1 MKPHYTLIEVARK
14 LELNQRAEVN
24 DVLKQI
30 LNPDP
35 DNPFLIVSVCF
46 DDDKPAR
53 LITRGDFGKEDYR
66 SLPAKGSAHATLPGF
81 FDIHVLRHP
90 PMEMILNGGEIPWPD
105 EDGFYPL
112 KSNRTKGFVVILVKD
127 GIAYEL
133 RDIENRRESDLLIS
147 GENLKLYAEQRGIAL
162 IPNKSETPSEES
174 GDREKEPYTQEKAAA
189 LVGTTPE
196 TILNLLTSRGPHSR
210 PLTPCIFVAGKRAS
224 SVREGKEVVLNGFY
238 SVEGIEYAPFD
249 NEEYIFSF
257 GGSSRLLLHKGQ
269 DTFLLRAEVRKKKK
283 DLLVSAEEIDQWVA
297 EIERDTPP
305 IHTPPKNATKEY
317 IEKRLAEGADK
328 AEISAE
334 LQERGITHWG
344 LQTKNSPK
352 QWLSQEEASER
363 MNISPEKLFE
373 EGYLMFPL
381 VYFIEPVQ
389 MSYIF
394 SYISE
399 EKKGIWFDSVEEW
412 HKGFFAIG
420 NFDDLCS
427 PLDGYYQ
434 IGNRKA
440 SLWLDPSDKEGSY
453 VIEEPLSVHKSE
465 LLVSVWDL
473 EYYMERH
480 GITGKVGFPESDHL
494 QVKPPIAQSNLMTRE
509 GMQEIQEKPLMPEE
523 YVKKKLEE
531 GLSKKEIATELR
543 TAGKTYS
550 EIGRLLCDDGSY
562 VTFDTMKKRGERLVK
577 KTVRS

>member
-53 LITRGDFGKEDYR
+53 LITRGEFGKEDYR

-174 GDREKEPYTQEKAAA
+174 GDREKEPYTQEEAAA
-189 LVGTTPE
+189 LVGREPG

-249 NEEYIFSF
+249 NEEYVFSF

-283 DLLVSAEEIDQWVA
+283 DLLVSVEEIDQWVA

-328 AEISAE
+328 AEIAAE

-344 LQTKNSPK
+344 LQAKNSPK
-352 QWLSQEEASER
+352 QWLSQEEAAER

-373 EGYLMFPL
+373 EGYLMSPL

-389 MSYIF
+389 MSYIY
-394 SYISE
+394 SYRSE
-399 EKKGIWFDSVEEW
+399 EKKGVWFDSVVEW
-412 HKGFFAIG
+412 HQGFFAIG
-420 NFDDLCS
+420 NFHNLCPS
-427 PLDGYYQ
+427 LDGFYQ

-440 SLWLDPSDKEGSY
+440 SLWLDPSDEEGSY
-453 VIEEPLSVHKSE
+453 VIEEAIEVHKSQ
-465 LLVSVWDL
+465 LLVAEREL
-473 EYYMERH
+473 EECLEER
-480 GITGKVGFPESDHL
+480 GRTGKVGLPESDHQ
-494 QVKPPIAQSNLMTRE
+494 QVKPPIRQSNQLDRE
-509 GMQEIQEKPLMPEE
+509 RRRELPAKPLTPEE
-523 YVKKKLEE
+523 CVNTRLKE
-531 GLSKKEIATELR
+531 GLSKEEIAIELR
-543 TAGKTYS
+543 SNGKTYL
-550 EIGRLLCDDGSY
+550 EIARLLCSDGSY
-562 VTFDTMKKRGERLVK
+562 VTVDALKKRGERLVK
-577 KTVRS
+577 NG